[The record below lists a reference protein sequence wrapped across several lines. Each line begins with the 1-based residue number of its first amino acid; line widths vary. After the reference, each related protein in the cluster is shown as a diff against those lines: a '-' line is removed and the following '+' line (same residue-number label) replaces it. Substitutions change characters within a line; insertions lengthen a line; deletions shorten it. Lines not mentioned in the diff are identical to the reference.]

1 MPRNPDAFSPGLVA
15 ALRQALDSRSDVE
28 ERQMFGCLCF
38 MVDSKICLGVKRDE
52 LLVRLPP
59 ARHDEFAEQPGVRE
73 LSPQGGMQGYFFIE
87 PDGYAR
93 REQWEFWLGE
103 ALAYNPQARASPK
116 RKPRAV
122 RIDSED

>member
-1 MPRNPDAFSPGLVA
+1 MPRDPDAFSPGLVA

-38 MVDSKICLGVKRDE
+38 MVDAKICLGVKRDE

-59 ARHDEFAEQPGVRE
+59 ARHDEFLEHAGVRE
-73 LSPQGGMQGYFFIE
+73 LSPGGGMQGYFFIE

-93 REQWEFWLGE
+93 REQWEFWLGQ
-103 ALAYNPQARASPK
+103 ALAYNPQSRASPK
-116 RKPRAV
+116 RKPLQNP
-122 RIDSED
+122 ED